1 MESSQTRTLGDI
13 EVTEETNGL
22 GEIPNW
28 YLETFK
34 LVQLMD
40 GGLRSVET
48 ELVDALQMTS
58 MHPSVR
64 VELQGLLDA
73 LRSVKG
79 NLVLVDMTAREV
91 LDEML
96 SEAA

>member
-1 MESSQTRTLGDI
+1 
-13 EVTEETNGL
+13 
-22 GEIPNW
+22 
-28 YLETFK
+28 
-34 LVQLMD
+34 
-40 GGLRSVET
+40 
-48 ELVDALQMTS
+48 

-64 VELQGLLDA
+64 IELQRLLDA

>member
-1 MESSQTRTLGDI
+1 LGGI

-22 GEIPNW
+22 SEIPDW

-34 LVQLMD
+34 VVQLMD
-40 GGLRSVET
+40 GGLRRVET

-64 VELQGLLDA
+64 IELQRLLDA